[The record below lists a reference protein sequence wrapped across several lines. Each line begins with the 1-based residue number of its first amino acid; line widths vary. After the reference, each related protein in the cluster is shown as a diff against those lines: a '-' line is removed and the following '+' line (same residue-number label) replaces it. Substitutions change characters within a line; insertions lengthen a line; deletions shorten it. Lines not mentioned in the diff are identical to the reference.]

1 MGTVTHVIECNRLS
15 TADLA
20 ARLDRQGTSKY
31 AAVAELR
38 NLLAGIACGSAPG
51 RVRRRVNGITPTFG
65 LGTANGGLLAVSV
78 TQRGSATQLH
88 KNQLQS
94 RPESGPH
101 ALVELDNVIGQ
112 VMAGTV
118 TGRITIAIDNA
129 AGTYR
134 EFNFGTLG
142 LAWEP
147 GDTVAAEQAL
157 WLREQRVYTTAPRTA
172 SWTNKYA
179 SGWGNADTPG
189 AGTSEPAFLADPRAP
204 HGLSPFFDEADT
216 NRYYEI
222 VASLATQRPIHDGS
236 EFAILLPFTGTKS
249 ADTTQ
254 VLFGN
259 CAEAAVG
266 LSIRHDTDSDMV
278 LIKLHNGT
286 SLIIDVS
293 TLAGSAPEGVCNRLV
308 FAKRDHASLD
318 DYEVY
323 LNGTRVLNGT
333 ASGAF
338 AGAVDGQSNAR
349 IGARGGAISWYDTGF
364 IHEVVAQ
371 KGTGAFARAADLVAY
386 GEMFYG

>member
-51 RVRRRVNGITPTFG
+51 RVRRRINGVLPTFG

-78 TQRGSATQLH
+78 TQKGTATQLH
-88 KNQLQS
+88 RNQLQA
-94 RPESGPH
+94 RAESGPH
-101 ALVELDNVIGQ
+101 ALVELDNVISQ
-112 VMAGTV
+112 VIAGAV
-118 TGRITIAIDNA
+118 TGRIAIAIDNA
-129 AGTYR
+129 AATYR

-142 LAWEP
+142 LP
-147 GDTVAAEQAL
+147 LDPVDSPAAEQAM
-157 WLREQRVYTTAPRTA
+157 WFREQRVYTTAPRTA

-189 AGTSEPAFLADPRAP
+189 AGTSEPAFIGDPRAP
-204 HGLSPFFDEADT
+204 HGLSPFFDELDT

-222 VASLATQRPIHDGS
+222 VAALATQRPIHDNT
-236 EFAILLPFTGTKS
+236 EFAILLAGTTTKG
-249 ADTTQ
+249 ADSTQ
-254 VLFGN
+254 VWFGN
-259 CAEAAVG
+259 SAEAAVG
-266 LSIRHDTDSDMV
+266 LSVRHDTSAEQF

-286 SLIIDVS
+286 SLIIDVA
-293 TLAGSAPEGVCNRLV
+293 TLAGSAPANVCHRLV
-308 FAKRDHASLD
+308 FCKRDHASLD

-338 AGAVDGQSNAR
+338 PGAVDGQSNAR

-364 IHEVVAQ
+364 IHEVVAN
-371 KGTGAFARAADLVAY
+371 KLFSRGADLAAY